1 MGNTKSSTATM
12 EWTTFTAAAAAT
24 AAVGCGGAGGY
35 GGAAEESYN
44 GLFLARPDE
53 AAALRLLPPPPVAS
67 LFCWRMSRGP

>member
-12 EWTTFTAAAAAT
+12 EWTAFTAAAA
-24 AAVGCGGAGGY
+24 VGCGC

-53 AAALRLLPPPPVAS
+53 AAALRLPPPPVAS
-67 LFCWRMSRGP
+67 LFSWRMSRGP